1 MKDIAP
7 KLVQLLKLGYCT
19 PQISRLAKKL
29 QEPSTTIHYNIKK
42 LEKDKVIREYKA
54 VFDYKKINQGHCTYV
69 LANLIPEKYG
79 NPIKGTI
86 KYGANLEMRV
96 GITQF
101 VNKCECKPQKAF
113 KLE

>member
-42 LEKDKVIREYKA
+42 LEKDKVIAEDDKFRGIEELQKLVDKYIA
-54 VFDYKKINQGHCTYV
+54 KIEELLKNKEKEV
-69 LANLIPEKYG
+69 LE
-79 NPIKGTI
+79 
-86 KYGANLEMRV
+86 
-96 GITQF
+96 F
-101 VNKCECKPQKAF
+101 
-113 KLE
+113 